1 MSNKNKIKEEE
12 LASIKE
18 AINNSNQ
25 AKAIL
30 GEAATQAYIAQMQV
44 LDVEKKLHEIQ
55 ESLKEK
61 YGSIIL
67 DVNTGEYTVDSEEN
81 NG

>member
-30 GEAATQAYIAQMQV
+30 GETTTQAYIAQMQV

-67 DVNTGEYTVDSEEN
+67 DINTGEYTVDSEED